1 MEIAIMIACRKQ
13 VFARGFLIDFYT
25 VAMAICVFGVLFLE
39 VFTVLEFFFFNGFA
53 SRFRLFGRRWYIED
67 IHCLAGSGRLGM

>member
-39 VFTVLEFFFFNGFA
+39 VFTVLEFFFF
-53 SRFRLFGRRWYIED
+53 
-67 IHCLAGSGRLGM
+67 